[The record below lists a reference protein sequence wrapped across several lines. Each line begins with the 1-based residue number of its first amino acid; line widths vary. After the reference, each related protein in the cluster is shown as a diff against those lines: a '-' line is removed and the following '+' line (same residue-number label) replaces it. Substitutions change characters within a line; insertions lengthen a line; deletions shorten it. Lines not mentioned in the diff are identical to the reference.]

1 MSDRFLSTIAALTK
15 ELSSQARDQERLGV
29 LARSLRWQRPLA
41 AHDLEALLA
50 LGELVKPGKDPGG
63 WEVER
68 AVLEILCEQAEVEHV
83 PFLVRVFRHKARG
96 KHSDDRRRLALHAL
110 SNVAARTGDEE
121 ALLVLE
127 EGLNHYKKD
136 TRGWAIG
143 FLLDSYTLLGR
154 ALPQP
159 VIARLRLLAENDVG
173 PDVRVEATL
182 ALARL
187 GLADAETVTE
197 TMAAS
202 QAQAGQEGKH

>member
-1 MSDRFLSTIAALTK
+1 
-15 ELSSQARDQERLGV
+15 
-29 LARSLRWQRPLA
+29 LRWQRRLA
-41 AHDLEALLA
+41 APDIEALLA
-50 LGELVKPGKDPGG
+50 LGELVQPGKDPGG

-96 KHSDDRRRLALHAL
+96 KHSNDRRRLALQAL

-127 EGLNHYKKD
+127 EGLNHHKKD

-143 FLLDSYTLLGR
+143 FLLDSYALLGR
-154 ALPQP
+154 ALPQS
-159 VIARLRLLAENDVG
+159 VIARLRFLAENDVG
-173 PDVRVEATL
+173 SDVRVEAAL

-187 GLADAETVTE
+187 GLVDAETVAE
-197 TMAAS
+197 AMAAT
-202 QAQAGQEGKH
+202 QAQADQQGKH